1 MCIANPPAAPPSGK
15 GANDPTKRTK
25 TQCKKCW
32 REDYEKEISVNPY
45 GRYNE
50 SYWPLGISHGYF
62 RTVQYKIFVHLKAL
76 NTVVVKVR
84 FKMNPLAGVS
94 DADAKAAKIKLT
106 TGVNTYWNKNN
117 YILEVDDPLCGKK
130 TLNIRYKVAWVTS
143 GQHYTVDLISIPLR
157 ANVSG
162 NVMNATTK
170 STKKWPMTE
179 WTYAHEFAHCVGLP
193 DEYSY
198 KKFITGTVKYYKPDG
213 TLDAAIIAPPN
224 GKDTNAPDATIM
236 SSSHNTTTLK
246 RHAWNI
252 AIEVQELLR
261 SKLGRAI
268 NCTIK

>member
-84 FKMNPLAGVS
+84 FKMNPLTGVS
-94 DADAKAAKIKLT
+94 DADAKAAKIKMT
-106 TGVNTYWNKNN
+106 KGVNTYWNKNN
-117 YILEVDDPLCGKK
+117 FNLEVDDPLCGKK
-130 TLNIRYKVAWVTS
+130 TLSIRYKVAWVTS
-143 GQHYTVDLISIPLR
+143 GQHYTVNLYNTYPKR
-157 ANVSG
+157 ENVAG
-162 NVMNATTK
+162 NIMKVQK
-170 STKKWPMTE
+170 STDE
-179 WTYAHEFAHCVGLP
+179 WIYAHEFAHCVGLP

-198 KKFITGTVKYYKPDG
+198 TKFTETVKYYKPDG
-213 TLDAAIIAPPN
+213 SLDAAISAPPL
-224 GKDTNAPDATIM
+224 KPQNAPDASIM
-236 SSSHNTTTLK
+236 SSKYNTNKMK

-261 SKLGRAI
+261 KKLGRE
-268 NCTIK
+268 IKCSIK